1 MTTPPSP
8 ATDAP
13 WARIVADVADALVY
27 ADAGG
32 AIRAWNGGAEALFG
46 FSAAEALGQSLDL
59 IIPERLRAPHWA
71 AYDRAM
77 ASGLTRLG
85 AQVRTTRATHRD
97 ASRKLYVDM
106 SFGVVR
112 GEDGAALGSVAM
124 ARDATERYL
133 AEQARRAA
141 ASAPPRD

>member
-1 MTTPPSP
+1 MTIE
-8 ATDAP
+8 TDAP
-13 WARIVADVADALVY
+13 WARIVADVPDALIY

-32 AIRAWNGGAEALFG
+32 AIRAWNAGAETLFG

-59 IIPERLRAPHWA
+59 IIPERLRAAHWA

-77 ASGLTRLG
+77 AAGRARLG
-85 AQVRTTRATHRD
+85 AQVRTTRATPKDGR
-97 ASRKLYVDM
+97 RLYVDM

-124 ARDATERYL
+124 ARDATERTL
-133 AEQARRAA
+133 AEQAARADK
-141 ASAPPRD
+141 S